1 MNRRSIAAALLI
13 FSLLGTLLA
22 FNPEDYKIEAVFT
35 PGGFILQY
43 RYDSNP
49 LNLTSRANIYEYI
62 QNNPGAHLRKICTG
76 LSISI
81 GSAQYHLEQLVE
93 GDLIESEKESK
104 YKRFFISRRF
114 SEFEKRLIA
123 YLRKPN
129 ARTII
134 KYTSEAE
141 GCSHQ
146 ELAKLLEVSSQAVT
160 WHVKRLIDDEVL
172 DSWTVENSTY
182 YRVTDKTRDAFMS
195 LGYRF

>member
-1 MNRRSIAAALLI
+1 MNHRSIVATLLI
-13 FSLLGTLLA
+13 VALLGTLVA
-22 FNPEDYKIEAVFT
+22 VNSDECKIEAVFT
-35 PGGFILQY
+35 GQGFVLQY

-62 QNNPGAHLRKICTG
+62 QNNPGTHLRNICAS

-104 YKRFFISRRF
+104 YKRFFVSRCF
-114 SEFEKRLIA
+114 TEFEKRLIA
-123 YLRKPN
+123 FLRKPN
-129 ARTII
+129 ARMII
-134 KYTSEAE
+134 KYTSMAG

-160 WHVKRLIDDEVL
+160 WHVKRLMDEDVL

-182 YRVTDKTRDAFMS
+182 YRVTDTARDALMS
-195 LGYRF
+195 LGHRF